1 LFIRQTMS
9 DAKKTKEQLVK
20 ELEELRRKIAKLEGS
35 ESKSKQ
41 ISEPFF
47 LTEKSTSETILS
59 AIGDGISIQAPNF
72 RILYQNQIHKDLV
85 GDHVG
90 ELCYKA
96 YAKRDDI
103 CEDCPLVISF
113 KDGKIHRAERSVVTD
128 NGTLYLAVTASPLK
142 NAEGK
147 IAAGIEVVRN
157 ITKRKEA
164 EETLELER
172 RQLLSIFDSINEVIY
187 VSDPETYEV
196 LYANKA
202 VTAKFGNAVGQ
213 KCHRV
218 FQDMDSPCT
227 FCTNKYIFGK
237 NEGQPYIWEFQN
249 RSNQHWYRCID
260 KAIRWPDGRMVR
272 YEMAIDITERK
283 KTEEMLLMNLAAME
297 ASLDGIAVLNQNGE
311 YLYLNDAH
319 AKVYG
324 YSSPKELIGKTW
336 KVIYSEEEIKRIEKE
351 FLPALTEKG
360 RWSGE
365 ATGKK
370 KDGSTYPQ
378 EISLSIIEGKGTV
391 CIVRDIT
398 ERKKAEENLK
408 LFLRAIEEGMDGIQI
423 VDLNGIIIYS
433 NKAIEEMY
441 GFSADELWGKHVN
454 EMNADKEFAGKVII
468 PSIKETGHWN
478 GEIRVV
484 RTNGREFP
492 VWLSASM
499 VKDNKG
505 EPIAMVGIIRD
516 ITERKKAEEALKES
530 EEKYRLLIENIQD
543 GVFIIQDAK
552 IKFSNEAF
560 AGMIGYTAEELSGID
575 IKKLI
580 APEDLEMVMER
591 YKQRLDGK
599 DIPKEYEFRMLH
611 KDGVTRVFV
620 NMLVGLIDYQGKA
633 ASMGTVKDMTERK
646 KMEAEIQKAQK
657 LESLGILAGGI
668 AHDFNNILTAI
679 TGNISLAKMYA
690 KPGLEVYD
698 ILTEVE
704 KASLRAKNLTT
715 QLLTFSKGGI
725 PVKKLTSITKLIKDS
740 ASFALSG
747 SNVKCEI
754 SIQDNLWPAEIDEG
768 QVSQVIHHLIINAQQ
783 AMPQGGIIRLNAEN
797 IVLDKGHPL
806 PLNVGKYI
814 KISLYDEGIGIPQEY
829 LLKIFDPYFTT
840 KQEGSGLGLAT
851 AYSIIKKHDGYIT
864 VESKLGAGTT
874 FSVYLPASET
884 EIPISKDTVTLTP
897 AGKGKGKI
905 LVMDDDE
912 IVRIVVGRMLSQCG
926 YEAEFA
932 EHGEGAIELYK
943 KAKESGAPFDA
954 VIIDLVI
961 PAGMGGKDAMQKLL
975 ELDPDIR
982 AIVSSGY
989 SDDTVMSDYRK
1000 YGFKGSL
1007 AKPYE
1012 ITDLRQ
1018 MLHNVI
1024 TGTAL

>member
-1 LFIRQTMS
+1 MS

-103 CEDCPLVISF
+103 CENCPLVISF
-113 KDGKIHRAERSVVTD
+113 KDGKIHRAERNIVTD
-128 NGTLYLAVTASPLK
+128 NGTLYLAVTASPLR

-249 RSNQHWYRCID
+249 RTNHHWYRCID

-272 YEMAIDITERK
+272 YEMAIDITE
-283 KTEEMLLMNLAAME
+283 
-297 ASLDGIAVLNQNGE
+297 
-311 YLYLNDAH
+311 H
-319 AKVYG
+319 
-324 YSSPKELIGKTW
+324 
-336 KVIYSEEEIKRIEKE
+336 
-351 FLPALTEKG
+351 
-360 RWSGE
+360 
-365 ATGKK
+365 
-370 KDGSTYPQ
+370 
-378 EISLSIIEGKGTV
+378 
-391 CIVRDIT
+391 
-398 ERKKAEENLK
+398 KKAEENLK
-408 LFLRAIEEGMDGIQI
+408 LFLWAIEEGMDGIQI

-468 PSIKETGHWN
+468 PSIKETGRWS
-478 GEIRVV
+478 GEMRVV
-484 RTNGREFP
+484 RTDGREFP
-492 VWLSASM
+492 IWLSASM

-505 EPIAMVGIIRD
+505 EPLAMVGIIRD

-530 EEKYRLLIENIQD
+530 EEKYRMLIENIQD

-580 APEDLEMVMER
+580 APEDLDMVIDR

-633 ASMGTVKDMTERK
+633 ASMGTVKNMTERK

-975 ELDPDIR
+975 ELDPDIK